1 MKMSHSAHNNEKG
14 ADEMRILL
22 TIFLLINTPFWPFDY
37 PILPGDSIIII
48 NKRTNELAWINQG
61 KIQLKTKVA
70 TGKTNTL
77 TPEGL
82 FTITVKAINP
92 YYRKKNIPGGNPRNP
107 LGSRWIGFD
116 AEGTD
121 GRVYGIHGTN
131 EPSTIGYYVSQGCI
145 RMEKGPLEF
154 LYEQIPIGTNVLIVR
169 STLEFE
175 ELARE
180 YGAI

>member
-1 MKMSHSAHNNEKG
+1 MKMSYSAHNNEKG

-22 TIFLLINTPFWPFDY
+22 AIFLFINTPFWPFDS
-37 PILPGDSIIII
+37 PILPGDSLIII

-61 KIQLKTKVA
+61 KIQLETKVA

-116 AEGTD
+116 ADGTD

-131 EPSTIGYYVSQGCI
+131 QPFTIGYYVSQGCI
-145 RMEKGPLEF
+145 RMEKEPLEF
-154 LYEQIPIGTNVLIVR
+154 LYEQIPIGTNVLIVH

-180 YGAI
+180 HGAI